1 MFSFLHRSKHISTS
15 VHLCTITHRR
25 FSLCKMFHI
34 IKRGIST
41 TASLSGKKNFRKFL
55 LYNKRG
61 TRIFKQQRA
70 ANPDLYPDMP
80 IDKRGVRDTGVTID
94 GNFVEIAEKIPELI
108 VPNLEGCKF
117 KPYVSYKA
125 PDVVQSEFTS
135 QDLFNSVYAQ
145 KIIDDWKSGKLN
157 DDGSPMEPSAEEMQ
171 SAEEAWIKARKTGSD
186 IF

>member
-1 MFSFLHRSKHISTS
+1 MMFRIFIRT
-15 VHLCTITHRR
+15 
-25 FSLCKMFHI
+25 
-34 IKRGIST
+34 IST
-41 TASLSGKKNFRKFL
+41 TVSLSGKKNFRKFL

-61 TRIFKQQRA
+61 TRLFKQQRA
-70 ANPDLYPDMP
+70 ANPALFPDMP

-94 GNFVEIAEKIPELI
+94 GKFIEIAEKIPELV

-125 PDVVQSEFTS
+125 PDVVQSEFTC
-135 QDLFNSVYAQ
+135 QDLFNAVYAQ

-157 DDGSPMEPSAEEMQ
+157 EDGSSSEPSDEETL
-171 SAEEAWIKARKTGSD
+171 SAEVAWAKARKTGSD

>member
-1 MFSFLHRSKHISTS
+1 
-15 VHLCTITHRR
+15 
-25 FSLCKMFHI
+25 MFHI

-41 TASLSGKKNFRKFL
+41 TTSLAGKKNFRKFL

-70 ANPDLYPDMP
+70 ADPDLYPDMP

-94 GNFVEIAEKIPELI
+94 GKFIEIAEKIPELV

-135 QDLFNSVYAQ
+135 QDLFNAVYAQ
-145 KIIDDWKSGKLN
+145 KIINDWKTGDGLRELL
-157 DDGSPMEPSAEEMQ
+157 DDFEVLLLPLLLLLDELVVDEEL
-171 SAEEAWIKARKTGSD
+171 ELLEDRR
-186 IF
+186 

>member
-1 MFSFLHRSKHISTS
+1 
-15 VHLCTITHRR
+15 
-25 FSLCKMFHI
+25 MFHI

-108 VPNLEGCKF
+108 VPNMEGCKF

-157 DDGSPMEPSAEEMQ
+157 DDGSPMEPSAEEMHPVTLISIGVWKIWRYGLIFWIVTGNNWSAASTLQ
-171 SAEEAWIKARKTGSD
+171 S
-186 IF
+186 